1 MQHASYSYNIIENA
15 SDGAIIILF
24 HYLLMF
30 CGGTKMKNL
39 YLDHNVYIEAL
50 ENERLNALLRGLMDK
65 KYNVCIVQLILKKY
79 IKLLQMKNRNI
90 RTK

>member
-65 KYNVCIVQLILKKY
+65 KIQCLYSPAHI
-79 IKLLQMKNRNI
+79 
-90 RTK
+90 